1 MFYLPTPGL
10 HWQCEVPVPFFRW
23 TNDLLALGR
32 QYNNIEDEDEDGRA
46 PALRRL
52 KRECSK
58 FATKV
63 EAWKR
68 KDERHGLTRK
78 PTSDNVGLL
87 VLAEMQKMTAAMK
100 SILDTLRFKVAIPA
114 FLWCSLGAMLN

>member
-1 MFYLPTPGL
+1 
-10 HWQCEVPVPFFRW
+10 VPFFRW

-63 EAWKR
+63 EA
-68 KDERHGLTRK
+68 
-78 PTSDNVGLL
+78 
-87 VLAEMQKMTAAMK
+87 
-100 SILDTLRFKVAIPA
+100 
-114 FLWCSLGAMLN
+114 